1 MTTHAHPD
9 GSRDQEHP
17 RRLRSSSALLGI
29 PLIAAMLIAVIRGSR
44 HFSWDWPTHAHHHLL
59 ANIATA
65 VGLAIVALLVLVGP
79 LQRGERW
86 SWWGLAVTGL
96 SLFGGYWLGNVTVG
110 LGIDPLVPN
119 VAQSV
124 LSLSFLAGLVLAW
137 RELDPEDSTRA
148 ASTSRQGGSSSTRS

>member
-1 MTTHAHPD
+1 MTTHAHRD
-9 GSRDQEHP
+9 DSRDQEHP
-17 RRLRSSSALLGI
+17 RGLRLSSALLAV

-65 VGLAIVALLVLVGP
+65 VGLAIVALLVLIGP
-79 LQRGERW
+79 LQRGEPW

-96 SLFGGYWLGNVTVG
+96 ALFGGYWLGNVTVG

-124 LSLSFLAGLVLAW
+124 LTLSFLVGLVLAW
-137 RELDPEDSTRA
+137 RELDPEDSERV
-148 ASTSRQGGSSSTRS
+148 ASASSHGRSSSI